1 VAADEEGDVMI
12 MAATPPTSVTPTIV
26 YVLESGTYYESIGGV
41 AGALKAAGRCM
52 STAYRR
58 TATVGE
64 PDGTLDAWENG
75 SDFLRVSALAVSE

>member
-1 VAADEEGDVMI
+1 MI

-41 AGALKAAGRCM
+41 VSVHLSYAGALKAAGRCM